1 MSEDLL
7 RGDANTEIA
16 IGEEDGKV
24 ILTFSKPVRWLEL
37 DANAAKRIG
46 EQLARSSYE
55 ATYGGA
61 PAGSSIK
68 AHTRQTLI
76 NRWILVDRSM
86 RDQGKNPAYIAE
98 TLVDL
103 FLSEVS

>member
-16 IGEEDGKV
+16 IGEQDGKV
-24 ILTFSKPVRWLEL
+24 VLTFSKPVRWLEL

-55 ATYGGA
+55 ATYGIA
-61 PAGSSIK
+61 PAASAIK

-86 RDQGKNPAYIAE
+86 RDQGKNPAHIAQ